1 MIYLQQKSNNMAQIS
16 RFTTFN
22 FPMLPTGDNTVMYN
36 NELFL
41 SDTFSS
47 IDTSE
52 LQEWKNKRHPYKID
66 FAISIFCQKGELSV
80 RLNLSEYTIKAN
92 ELLIL
97 NPKSIGEL
105 LSISEDC
112 QMFII
117 ALTDNF
123 YPIDRI
129 SGHMPS
135 ILNMANRN
143 PVLDLSETE
152 FQELKHIY
160 IKMYEKL
167 SDPDFI
173 LKKEIVSDYI
183 NIMFCNIYQKI
194 HKYESDPV
202 YSADKRQ
209 TKILNKFLEL
219 VQANCTVEREIPF
232 YADKLCLSP
241 KYMSQVIHKI
251 SGRHASQWIR
261 EFVILEAKALLK
273 SGNYTVQQVADK
285 LNFSNASFFGKYFKA
300 ATGTTPR
307 KYQYSK

>member
-1 MIYLQQKSNNMAQIS
+1 MQDSK
-16 RFTTFN
+16 FTTFN
-22 FPMLPTGDNTVMYN
+22 FPMLPIDSNTVKYN
-36 NELFL
+36 NKLFL
-41 SDTFSS
+41 SDTFN
-47 IDTSE
+47 E
-52 LQEWKNKRHPYKID
+52 LNAAEIEEWRDKQYPYKIN
-66 FAISIFCQKGELSV
+66 FSISIFCLKGQLSV
-80 RLNLSEYTIKAN
+80 RLNLIEYTIKAN
-92 ELLIL
+92 EVLTVG
-97 NPKSIGEL
+97 PKSIGEL
-105 LSISEDC
+105 LSISHDC
-112 QMFII
+112 KMFMI
-117 ALTDNF
+117 AFTENF

-129 SGHMPS
+129 SGHIPS
-135 ILNMANRN
+135 ILNMLNRH
-143 PVLDLSETE
+143 PVLEFSETE

-160 IKMYEKL
+160 ISMYEKL

-173 LKKEIVSDYI
+173 LKKEIVSDYV
-183 NIMFCNIYQKI
+183 NIMFCLVYQKI
-194 HKYESDPV
+194 HKFEADPV
-202 YSADKRQ
+202 HLADKRQ